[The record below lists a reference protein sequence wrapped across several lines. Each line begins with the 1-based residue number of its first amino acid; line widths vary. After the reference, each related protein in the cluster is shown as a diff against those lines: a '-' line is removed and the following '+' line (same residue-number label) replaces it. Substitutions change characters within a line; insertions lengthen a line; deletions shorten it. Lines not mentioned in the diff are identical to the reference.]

1 MVFIVFNLGLGFGHV
16 HVHVLHFYAFF
27 LQPLVL
33 GVVHL
38 MYVQVHGGC
47 RSFNAT
53 MASHKRRPNLEG
65 NSNKNE
71 LCIQNNPPKEFNGKQ
86 ACTRDGM

>member
-1 MVFIVFNLGLGFGHV
+1 MVSIVFNLGLGFGHV
-16 HVHVLHFYAFF
+16 HVHMSHFYAFF

-38 MYVQVHGGC
+38 MYVQVHGGY

-53 MASHKRRPNLEG
+53 MASHIRRPNLEG
-65 NSNKNE
+65 SSNINE
-71 LCIQNNPPKEFNGKQ
+71 LCIQNNLPEELSGKQ
-86 ACTRDGM
+86 ACTRNGM